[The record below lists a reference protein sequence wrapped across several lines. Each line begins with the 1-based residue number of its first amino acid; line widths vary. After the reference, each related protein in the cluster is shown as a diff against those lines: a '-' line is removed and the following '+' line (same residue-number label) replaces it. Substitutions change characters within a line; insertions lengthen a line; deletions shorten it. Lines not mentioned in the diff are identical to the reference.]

1 MHQQSARVYGQ
12 GERGDGVS
20 TAARA
25 VVCISLPVTDV
36 PCIPSPCSHSIL
48 HPIPCFC
55 STLQPIACSRST
67 LQPIPSHPI
76 PCSCSILHPIPS
88 PAHAPSCIPSH
99 PIPSHPISC
108 SCPIPHPPSCLPRA
122 QNHTQV
128 QHGCSLCSS
137 SCSSPP
143 SPGAAANPEF
153 ISMQSALIWD
163 AAEGGADK
171 QVQTNKHT
179 NYKAK
184 EQGCCG
190 S

>member
-1 MHQQSARVYGQ
+1 MQWCAFHCLLLMHLA
-12 GERGDGVS
+12 
-20 TAARA
+20 
-25 VVCISLPVTDV
+25 
-36 PCIPSPCSHSIL
+36 SHPLLTL
-48 HPIPCFC
+48 HPP
-55 STLQPIACSRST
+55 SHPLLLLHPA
-67 LQPIPSHPI
+67 SHPI
-76 PCSCSILHPIPS
+76 PCSCSCIPS
-88 PAHAPSCIPSH
+88 PAHSPSC
-99 PIPSHPISC
+99 IPSHPISC
-108 SCPIPHPPSCLPRA
+108 SCPILHPLSCLPRA

>member
-1 MHQQSARVYGQ
+1 MQWCAFHCLLLMYLASHPLAHTP
-12 GERGDGVS
+12 S
-20 TAARA
+20 
-25 VVCISLPVTDV
+25 S
-36 PCIPSPCSHSIL
+36 IPSPASA
-48 HPIPCFC
+48 P
-55 STLQPIACSRST
+55 
-67 LQPIPSHPI
+67 
-76 PCSCSILHPIPS
+76 PCSPSPAHAPPCSPFHPIPS
-88 PAHAPSCIPSH
+88 PAHALSCILSH
-99 PIPSHPISC
+99 PLLMLHPASHPISC